1 MKHWLV
7 GWVLMVMMAGAAVG
21 APAFR
26 AEQNLPQLGLGL
38 RILAHASPEPLA
50 PVQTFTY
57 TFTQGGESSRRDRYD
72 PRELWY
78 ETQHAGQW
86 RDEDG
91 NLLILG
97 RPTHQLPAV
106 PSDIPHVAREDFE
119 KARNQPAVAFVP
131 TSLPALTDWV
141 SVFAGSRATT
151 SEVLRLP
158 PGGASRAVRFTLP
171 NPATLAYAFQVSQ
184 RQPDGRS
191 GPSPWFVAVVRVADG
206 TPREKVQ
213 RDFEAQFLASVS
225 SIPLAGAGS
234 VGGVRTRDLSAASPA
249 AVTNTAEDPSRLA
262 ARKSIANMKDWW
274 YAEAHGYIFLSDI
287 RGSTGNYLIRDLQAN
302 LPALR
307 RAFARL
313 VPPLESSGEVSV
325 VRIFED
331 ASAYRQYVGQDMEW
345 SIGAWIPMRRELV
358 VLSQDKEK
366 EQTMAIIRHEGF
378 HQYLSYASGVREHA
392 LWFNEGHACFFE
404 SAQVDRTGRVSLPEG
419 DRVDTLIANLP
430 AAAQFLPMVLR
441 ANWKE
446 FYQGSEAS
454 RRLNYTTAWAL
465 VYFLQKGAPA
475 SGLKQY
481 QTVLPTY
488 LDVLKTTGDA
498 GQATAAAFRAIAM
511 DRLQQDFVEFWRRD
525 RSAARRYDPL
535 K

>member
-1 MKHWLV
+1 MTGSV
-7 GWVLMVMMAGAAVG
+7 AA

-26 AEQNLPQLGLGL
+26 TEQNLPQLGLRL
-38 RILAHASPEPLA
+38 RILARASPEPLA
-50 PVQTFTY
+50 PVETFTY
-57 TFTQGGESSRRDRYD
+57 TATRGEESFRRDLYD

-97 RPTHQLPAV
+97 KPTHLLPAV

-119 KARNQPAVAFVP
+119 KALNLPGVAFAP
-131 TSLPALTDWV
+131 DSLKSLTTWV
-141 SVFAGSRATT
+141 YAFAGSRPTT

-158 PGGASRAVRFTLP
+158 PGGVFRAVQFTLQ
-171 NPATLAYAFQVSQ
+171 NPATLAYAFQVAQ
-184 RQPDGRS
+184 RQPDGRT
-191 GPSPWFVAVVRVADG
+191 GPSPWLVTVVRVADG
-206 TPREKVQ
+206 TPKERVQ
-213 RDFEAQFLASVS
+213 RDFEAQFLANVS

-234 VGGVRTRDLSAASPA
+234 VGGVRTRDLSAVRPA
-249 AVTNTAEDPSRLA
+249 VAAEGAEHPSRLA

-274 YAEAHGYIFLSDI
+274 FAEAHGYIFLSDI
-287 RGSTGNYLIRDLQAN
+287 RGSTGKYLIRDLQAN

-307 RAFARL
+307 KAFARL
-313 VPPLESSGEVSV
+313 VPPLESSDEISV

-331 ASAYRQYVGQDMEW
+331 ASAYRQYVGPDMEW

-366 EQTMAIIRHEGF
+366 EQTMEIIRHEGF
-378 HQYLSYASGVREHA
+378 HQYLSHASGLREHA

-404 SAQVDRTGRVSLPEG
+404 SAQVDRTGQVSLPEG
-419 DRVDTLIANLP
+419 DRVEALIANLP

-446 FYQGSEAS
+446 FYQGSEET

-481 QTVLPTY
+481 QAVLPTY

-498 GQATAAAFRAIAM
+498 GQATAAAFRDIAM
-511 DRLQQDFVEFWRRD
+511 DRLQQDFVDFWKRGRG
-525 RSAARRYDPL
+525 AARRYDPL